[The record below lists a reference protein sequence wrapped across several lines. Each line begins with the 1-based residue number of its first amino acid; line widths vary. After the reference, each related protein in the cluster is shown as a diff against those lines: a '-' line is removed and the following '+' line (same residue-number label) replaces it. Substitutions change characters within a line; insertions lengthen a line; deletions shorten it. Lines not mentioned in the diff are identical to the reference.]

1 MLCPVLWPLV
11 QGPPAPY
18 RSPVHYRRVL
28 AHSWK
33 RGCIPR
39 LPSRRVWRSFL
50 CPPLFPLHQ
59 QFLNCCFTSC
69 SRSTALERPFHPPV
83 RFLSFLVLPV
93 SPSWTSRV
101 PLTSALFD
109 RSAPV
114 LDSASAVPSLRSKP
128 QSQCRRSN
136 YSLAST
142 FLPSMRYA
150 APCVSGENVNHI
162 DCLGRM
168 FRRSFDATVQAN
180 TAPIE
185 ADLYDMVFPLNSS
198 RRSRQQHGFYRR
210 TPVNCAYCRWPV
222 SWPIRLGWLRPARC
236 GSKSVSL
243 AMSKC
248 VSVFGP
254 NRPLADARGV
264 LARGRVSTRSISLT
278 MSGKPLCV
286 RTGRRAT

>member
-11 QGPPAPY
+11 QGRPAPY

-50 CPPLFPLHQ
+50 CHPLFRLHQ
-59 QFLNCCFTSC
+59 QFRSCCLTSC
-69 SRSTALERPFHPPV
+69 SRSTALERPFHQPV
-83 RFLSFLVLPV
+83 RFLRFWVLPV

-114 LDSASAVPSLRSKP
+114 LDSASAVPSLR
-128 QSQCRRSN
+128 
-136 YSLAST
+136 
-142 FLPSMRYA
+142 YA

-168 FRRSFDATVQAN
+168 FRRSFDATCKLIQPPSR
-180 TAPIE
+180 PICTTW
-185 ADLYDMVFPLNSS
+185 YSP
-198 RRSRQQHGFYRR
+198 
-210 TPVNCAYCRWPV
+210 
-222 SWPIRLGWLRPARC
+222 
-236 GSKSVSL
+236 
-243 AMSKC
+243 
-248 VSVFGP
+248 
-254 NRPLADARGV
+254 
-264 LARGRVSTRSISLT
+264 
-278 MSGKPLCV
+278 
-286 RTGRRAT
+286 